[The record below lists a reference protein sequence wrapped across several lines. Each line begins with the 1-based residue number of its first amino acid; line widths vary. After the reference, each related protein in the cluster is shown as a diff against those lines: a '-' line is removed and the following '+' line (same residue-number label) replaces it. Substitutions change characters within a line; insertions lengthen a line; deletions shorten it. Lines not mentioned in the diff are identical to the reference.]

1 MLAPMSKEVPDTPA
15 REPRSP
21 GEHHH
26 SAAFLTTRWSL
37 VLAAGNPTSGDST
50 TESNSRHALGQ
61 LYQAY
66 WYPLYA
72 HIRRQ
77 GHGPETAMD
86 LVHDLFARFLEKGH
100 LAGVSPDRGRFRSYL
115 LACVNH
121 LLAGQWQRNH
131 RQKRGGGIPHV
142 ALDALEAE
150 ERYRL
155 EPSDARS
162 PESLF
167 DRRWALTL
175 LERVLLELRTEWDQ
189 AGKVSVFDALRPLV
203 LGEAPEGYAS
213 ASASLGMSEG
223 AARVSVHRL
232 RQQFRDRLRS
242 EILQTLADPTTLD
255 NELRHLLAALRN
267 PAAT

>member
-1 MLAPMSKEVPDTPA
+1 MPEEAPANLPQQSA
-15 REPRSP
+15 EPR
-21 GEHHH
+21 H
-26 SAAFLTTRWSL
+26 SAAFVTTRWSL
-37 VLAAGNPTSGDST
+37 VLAAGTPASQVSSADSDG
-50 TESNSRHALGQ
+50 RQALGE
-61 LYQAY
+61 LYQVY

-86 LVHDLFARFLEKGH
+86 LVHDLFARFLEKDH

-115 LACVNH
+115 LASVNH

-131 RQKRGGGIPHV
+131 RQKRGGGTPHV

-167 DRRWALTL
+167 DRQWALAL
-175 LERVLLELRTEWDQ
+175 LERVFLELRAEWVR
-189 AGKVSVFDALRPLV
+189 AGKESLFNALRPLV
-203 LGEAPEGYAS
+203 LGDAPEGYAT
-213 ASASLGMSEG
+213 AAATLGMSEG

-232 RQQFRDRLRS
+232 RQQYRERLRS
-242 EILQTLADPTTLD
+242 EILQTLADPATVD
-255 NELRHLLAALRN
+255 DELRHLLAALRN
-267 PAAT
+267 PPST